1 MVDFIGSFP
10 EFFAWLIPLLLTG
23 GLGLLIYFVKENI
36 AVLEKLNTTVNGIL
50 IRFAAHEESNINLRN
65 NVEKLEGR
73 VDRHDKDIENLK
85 IDVNGLKYKT
95 SRYDKS

>member
-1 MVDFIGSFP
+1 MNELIKTFP
-10 EFFAWLIPLLLTG
+10 EFFAWLIPLLFTG

-95 SRYDKS
+95 SRHDKS